1 MGRMNVLLVIFISSL
16 RAAFQH
22 LKGATRQLER
32 EIFARACS
40 DRTGVDGFKLKDCR
54 FRWDTIWFEGS
65 EALEQVAQGV
75 VRLDGVEMIV
85 KEHFPSSSFAP
96 AILGVEKKK
105 CFKMS
110 SGGGFNWK
118 NELQGFY
125 FLGYCSVCPPL
136 SYWVRPCFQCMA
148 FNVGTPVLLTQGSPR
163 VRSHNQKNPAK
174 AVMKGSDC
182 NPHTSLWNTWSL
194 CWTVAVQTKSDHN
207 QSL

>member
-1 MGRMNVLLVIFISSL
+1 MRYYLIWGQWGTGTGCPGSGEAGWAGDDCKGAFSIIFICSS
-16 RAAFQH
+16 H
-22 LKGATRQLER
+22 
-32 EIFARACS
+32 S
-40 DRTGVDGFKLKDCR
+40 
-54 FRWDTIWFEGS
+54 GS
-65 EALEQVAQGV
+65 G
-75 VRLDGVEMIV
+75 
-85 KEHFPSSSFAP
+85 
-96 AILGVEKKK
+96 KKK

-110 SGGGFNWK
+110 SSGGFNWK

-148 FNVGTPVLLTQGSPR
+148 FNVDTPVLLTQGSPR

-207 QSL
+207 QSLQWSLAWERVLLGNALTQ